1 MSKCFNEILTIWVL
15 NMCRYSVLILQ
26 MDPAVYSER
35 INKIHACIDKQQ
47 YARWMALTAEIIDYI
62 GAITIVAFTV
72 GDVEE
77 AVPYTRIMIILM
89 LAFHVVTMN
98 VVRLQ
103 RIKVCL
109 MIE

>member
-1 MSKCFNEILTIWVL
+1 
-15 NMCRYSVLILQ
+15 